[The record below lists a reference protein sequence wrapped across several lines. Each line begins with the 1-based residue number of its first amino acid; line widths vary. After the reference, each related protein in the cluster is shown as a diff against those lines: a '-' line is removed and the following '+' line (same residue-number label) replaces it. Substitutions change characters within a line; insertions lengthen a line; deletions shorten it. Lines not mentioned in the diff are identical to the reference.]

1 MTKRHRAFLA
11 LCRTT
16 LMAGLALIFTGCQF
30 FSPDGLYIRDY
41 DPARHDRFYEGADR
55 VFLGEIYNWSGVG
68 VVREDG
74 EIEAWATMVAA
85 QYFLSAHHRHPE
97 PGDVLTFW
105 EGNDPAGPRHE
116 YLVDNWSLVPTC
128 DGHDTDLYLGRLAEP
143 IPPEH
148 HIAFYTVLDLGSD
161 DAYPGLD
168 IFVYGAPGRLGINQI
183 DRINKV
189 SRGDWLFPV
198 FEFGYNPCG
207 GAGGDEAYV
216 VEGDSGAPSFVGC
229 DGLLLLVGIHS
240 TNQGNLPLNGV
251 RARDSFIYPFIGQ
264 FNAAVDP
271 DYITTAT
278 ALPFRRLG

>member
-105 EGNDPAGPRHE
+105 EGNDPAGAITYWGDQIRHTLPHLYVDDFQLSGIVRLGTE
-116 YLVDNWSLVPTC
+116 NGRHGLQLVGSIVNLCRASELTVGKLLAQLPKSETA
-128 DGHDTDLYLGRLAEP
+128 GLGNSS
-143 IPPEH
+143 
-148 HIAFYTVLDLGSD
+148 DLGS
-161 DAYPGLD
+161 ANSAN
-168 IFVYGAPGRLGINQI
+168 IFA
-183 DRINKV
+183 
-189 SRGDWLFPV
+189 LFPDGV
-198 FEFGYNPCG
+198 PE
-207 GAGGDEAYV
+207 DER
-216 VEGDSGAPSFVGC
+216 
-229 DGLLLLVGIHS
+229 LVMLEVKLQ
-240 TNQGNLPLNGV
+240 TNS
-251 RARDSFIYPFIGQ
+251 ARPKEEQVSKRQI
-264 FNAAVDP
+264 A
-271 DYITTAT
+271 
-278 ALPFRRLG
+278 R